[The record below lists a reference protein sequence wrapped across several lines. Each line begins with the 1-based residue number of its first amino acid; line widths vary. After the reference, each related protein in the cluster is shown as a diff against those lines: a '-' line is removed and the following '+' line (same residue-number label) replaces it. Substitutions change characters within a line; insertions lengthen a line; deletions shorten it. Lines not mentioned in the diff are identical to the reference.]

1 MGGRTKMRKAL
12 VGVILAGA
20 VLVIVSCAGPI
31 QQTTP
36 SIPPST
42 PANHAPIVIPVPTSL
57 PGGPEFTPPSG
68 RGNVYSV
75 QIDLVPS
82 KLVYI
87 SGEQVQMELIM
98 ANASQGEVEP
108 VIVSPLPPA
117 ISLVKSGT
125 SSSRTL
131 PSGIVVP
138 DLEPGGSASVK
149 TFPAGTEERKLAV
162 GERVTYNLTWD
173 QKDEDGKQVSPGW
186 YYYEYRYDFRKD
198 SSGEGVGSGGRD
210 RAFLIQYPQGAMQKS
225 IEVNQSRTLTGVP
238 LLTMEGE
245 TKLVDVVITLE
256 RVELNE
262 MGVTFYAE
270 MTSPDNPVSGYSN
283 PEWAGHIPMSAQ
295 YIVDGAVI
303 EARAPNSKFLDSGIQ
318 FRWGA
323 SPDDDNYLDPVP
335 ADAKELTFVIPE
347 IEPDWEGPWEFKILL
362 E

>member
-1 MGGRTKMRKAL
+1 MQA
-12 VGVILAGA
+12 
-20 VLVIVSCAGPI
+20 
-31 QQTTP
+31 TP

-42 PANHAPIVIPVPTSL
+42 PANQAPVVIPAPTSP
-57 PGGPEFTPPSG
+57 PGAPEGPGFTPPSG

-82 KLVYI
+82 KLVYM

-98 ANASQGEVEP
+98 TNASQGEVEP

-117 ISLVKSGT
+117 ISLVKSGAL
-125 SSSRTL
+125 SNRPL
-131 PSGIVVP
+131 PPGVDAP
-138 DLEPGGSASVK
+138 DLEPGESASVK

-162 GERVTYNLTWD
+162 GEKVTYHLIWD
-173 QKDEDGKQVSPGW
+173 QKDTDGKQVSPGW
-186 YYYEYRYDFRKD
+186 YYYEYRYDFRKE
-198 SSGEGVGSGGRD
+198 SSSEGVGSGGRD

-238 LLTMEGE
+238 LVTMEGE

-262 MGVTFYAE
+262 MGATFYAE
-270 MTSPDNPVSGYSN
+270 MTSPNNPVSGYSN
-283 PEWAGHIPMSAQ
+283 PEWAGRIPMSAQ
-295 YIVDGAVI
+295 YIVDGEII
-303 EARAPNSKFLDSGIQ
+303 EARAPNTKFLDSGIQ

-335 ADAKELTFVIPE
+335 ADAKELIFVIPE
-347 IEPDWEGPWEFKILL
+347 IEPNWKGPWGFKIPL